1 MNTEVDPPLEDL
13 PDPGMQPA
21 LAGGFFTTSA
31 TWEAHKYTEFPEHFY
46 TISYKSIIWEE
57 DVTDGEGNGN
67 PLQYSCLEN
76 PVDRGVWWAAAHRV
90 AQSWARLKR
99 LSSSSSRHYR
109 N

>member
-31 TWEAHKYTEFPEHFY
+31 TWEAHTYTEFPEHFY
-46 TISYKSIIWEE
+46 TISYKSIIREG

-67 PLQYSCLEN
+67 PLQ
-76 PVDRGVWWAAAHRV
+76 
-90 AQSWARLKR
+90 
-99 LSSSSSRHYR
+99 
-109 N
+109 